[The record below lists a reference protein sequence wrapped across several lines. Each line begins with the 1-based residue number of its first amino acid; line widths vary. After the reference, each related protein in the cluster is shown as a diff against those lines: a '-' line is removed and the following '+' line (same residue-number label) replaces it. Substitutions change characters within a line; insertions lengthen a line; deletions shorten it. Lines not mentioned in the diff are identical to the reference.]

1 MRGVAVLVRA
11 RPRPFDV
18 LAIAFLALFLG
29 FLAGG
34 LQGLVIGVAVGL
46 GTWVVGALRPGLE
59 RWTWAVALVG
69 LALAMPV
76 IVSGDYRLSQ
86 LATAGYTALAVLG
99 LNILTGYTGQ
109 PSVGHSAFMGMGAYG
124 TAVALREWDI
134 PFIAAMAFGV
144 GVTML
149 AGLVTGVAGLN
160 LRGPYLAIV
169 TLGLGVIFSPLLK
182 LEELRE
188 WTGGAV
194 GLNMFQHTFMPP
206 VDWGWL
212 TETRWYYYLTLF
224 CLLGGLILAYNM
236 LNSGLGRAFKAV
248 REDELA
254 AAVMGVNVRRTKV
267 VAFVISAAYAGVAGV
282 LLFLIGNRFL
292 SPETFTLLLAIE
304 LLVGVILGG
313 PASITG
319 SLLGAFIL
327 VYLYREG
334 LETLATQTEAG
345 SNTWLLLFGALA
357 AGAFLL
363 FHPLG
368 QRWTQ
373 RLAEALG
380 LVTPLLLLALRAL
393 LALAGGI
400 AFTALARLATEE
412 LLELVTLRGAIAGAF
427 LIVAVLAMPY
437 GVAGLLAYLQYL
449 SWHDLQAAI
458 RGVISVPAREVP
470 GAPAPSAGGNPHRGD
485 GPSAHR

>member
-1 MRGVAVLVRA
+1 MGRA
-11 RPRPFDV
+11 RPFDV
-18 LAIAFLALFLG
+18 LAIAFVALFVG

-34 LQGLVIGVAVGL
+34 PRGIAIGGAVG
-46 GTWVVGALRPGLE
+46 VGAWAVGAVRPGLE
-59 RWTWAVALVG
+59 RWAWPLALMG

-109 PSVGHSAFMGMGAYG
+109 PSIGHSAFMGMGAYG

-134 PFIAAMAFGV
+134 PFVAAVALGV

-149 AGLVTGVAGLN
+149 AGLIIGMAGVN
-160 LRGPYLAIV
+160 LRGPYLAIA
-169 TLGLGVIFSPLLK
+169 TLALAVVFAPLIK
-182 LEELRE
+182 LQELRQ
-188 WTGGAV
+188 WTGGTM
-194 GLNMFQHTFMPP
+194 GINLFQHTYMPP

-224 CLLGGLILAYNM
+224 CLVIGVALAYN
-236 LNSGLGRAFKAV
+236 LINSGLGRAFKAV

-254 AAVMGVNVRRTKV
+254 AAVMGVNVRRAKV
-267 VAFVISAAYAGVAGV
+267 IAFVISAGYAGVAGA

-313 PASITG
+313 LASITG

-334 LETLATQTEAG
+334 LETLASQTEAG
-345 SNTWLLLFGALA
+345 SNLWLLLWGALA
-357 AGAFLL
+357 MGAFL
-363 FHPLG
+363 FAHPVG
-368 QRWTQ
+368 RRWTW
-373 RLAEALG
+373 RLAGALG
-380 LVTPLLLLALRAL
+380 AAIPVVVLALRVV
-393 LALAGGI
+393 LALAGGVT
-400 AFTALARLATEE
+400 FTALARLATEN
-412 LLELVTLRGAIAGAF
+412 LLELVALRGAIAGAF
-427 LIVAVLAMPY
+427 LIVAVLFMPY
-437 GVAGLLAYLQYL
+437 GVAGLLMYLQRL
-449 SWHDLQAAI
+449 SWQDLRAITQAVMAI
-458 RGVISVPAREVP
+458 PAQEAAR
-470 GAPAPSAGGNPHRGD
+470 APAPSASGNPHEGEVS
-485 GPSAHR
+485 PQH